1 MELVMSTDLD
11 HLVFAGPSLAEAVD
25 EIERL
30 TGVRA
35 APGGRHTTT
44 GTANALIALTVDGEP
59 GRRYLEI
66 IGPDPDGDR
75 TASEI
80 PTFGISGLRT
90 PRLVGFALRPDDLDA
105 TVERLRDLGA
115 DPGDVEPLGRVRP
128 DGVQLSWRLT
138 RRAGNAWDGLPFLI
152 DWQDSPHPGLGD
164 LPSLELTG
172 LRVSAPAGD
181 ARFDALTTLGFEP
194 TEGAPA
200 LRVDLRGARST
211 TLSTD
216 ESASAIDGE
225 GSC

>member
-1 MELVMSTDLD
+1 MELVMSTHLD
-11 HLVFAGPSLAEAVD
+11 HLVFAGPSLADAVD

-44 GTANALIALTVDGEP
+44 GTANALIALTVDGAP

-66 IGPDPDGDR
+66 IGPDPDGGR
-75 TASEI
+75 SASEI
-80 PTFGISGLRT
+80 PTFGISGLRA
-90 PRLVGFALRPDDLDA
+90 PRLAGFALRPDDLDA
-105 TVERLRDLGA
+105 TVQRLRDLGA
-115 DPGDVEPLGRVRP
+115 DPGDIEPLGRVRP

-138 RRAGNAWDGLPFLI
+138 RRDGNAWDGLPFLI

-164 LPSLELTG
+164 LPALELSD

-181 ARFDALTTLGFEP
+181 PRFEALRALGFEP
-194 TEGAPA
+194 TDGSPA
-200 LRVDLRGARST
+200 LRVGLRGERSA

-216 ESASAIDGE
+216 
-225 GSC
+225 

>member
-1 MELVMSTDLD
+1 MPTDLD
-11 HLVFAGPSLAEAVD
+11 HLVFAGPSLPHAVD

-44 GTANALIALTVDGEP
+44 GTANALIALTVDGQP

-75 TASEI
+75 VASEI
-80 PTFGISGLRT
+80 PTFGISGLDA
-90 PRLVGFALRPDDLDA
+90 PRLVGFAVRPDDLDA
-105 TVERLRDLGA
+105 TVAHLRDLGA

-138 RRAGNAWDGLPFLI
+138 RRAGNAWNGLPFLI

-164 LPSLELTG
+164 LPRLELTD
-172 LRVSAPAGD
+172 LAVSAPVGD
-181 ARFDALTTLGFEP
+181 ARFDALTALGFEP

-200 LRVDLRGARST
+200 LRVGVRGERAT

-216 ESASAIDGE
+216 
-225 GSC
+225 

>member
-44 GTANALIALTVDGEP
+44 GTANALIALTVGGKP

-80 PTFGISGLRT
+80 PTFGISGLRI

-115 DPGDVEPLGRVRP
+115 DPGDIEPLGRVRP

-164 LPSLELTG
+164 LPSLELTD
-172 LRVSAPAGD
+172 LRVSAPTGD
-181 ARFDALTTLGFEP
+181 ARFDALTSLGFEP
-194 TEGAPA
+194 TEGSPA
-200 LRVDLRGARST
+200 LRVDLRGARSA

-216 ESASAIDGE
+216 
-225 GSC
+225 

>member
-1 MELVMSTDLD
+1 MSTDLD
-11 HLVFAGPSLAEAVD
+11 HLVFAGPSLADAIN

-30 TGVRA
+30 TGVRG

-44 GTANALIALTVDGEP
+44 GTANALIALTVDGQP

-66 IGPDPDGDR
+66 IGPDPDGVR

-80 PTFGISGLRT
+80 PTFGISSLRA
-90 PRLVGFALRPDDLDA
+90 PRLAGFALRPDDLDA
-105 TVERLRDLGA
+105 TVERLRSLGA

-164 LPSLELTG
+164 LPRLELTG
-172 LRVSAPAGD
+172 LRVTAPAGD
-181 ARFDALTTLGFEP
+181 ARFDALTALGLDP
-194 TEGAPA
+194 TAGSAA
-200 LRVDLRGARST
+200 LHVDLRGTRAA
-211 TLSTD
+211 TLST
-216 ESASAIDGE
+216 E
-225 GSC
+225 

>member
-1 MELVMSTDLD
+1 MSTDLD
-11 HLVFAGPSLAEAVD
+11 HLVYAGPSLLDAVD

-44 GTANALIALTVDGEP
+44 GTANALIALTVEGAP

-66 IGPDPDGDR
+66 IGPDVDTGR
-75 TASEI
+75 VASEI
-80 PTFGISGLRT
+80 PTFGISGLAA
-90 PRLVGFALRPDDLDA
+90 PRLAGFALHPEDLDA
-105 TVERLRDLGA
+105 TVERLRGLGA

-164 LPSLELTG
+164 LPQLELVDF
-172 LRVSAPAGD
+172 RVSAPADD
-181 ARFDALTTLGFEP
+181 ARFEALAALGLDP
-194 TEGAPA
+194 APGDPE
-200 LRVDLRGARST
+200 LTITLRGSRAA
-211 TLSTD
+211 TLSTR
-216 ESASAIDGE
+216 
-225 GSC
+225 

>member
-194 TEGAPA
+194 TEGSPA
-200 LRVDLRGARST
+200 VRVDLRGARST

>member
-1 MELVMSTDLD
+1 MSTDLD

-44 GTANALIALTVDGEP
+44 GTANALIALTVGGEP

-152 DWQDSPHPGLGD
+152 DWQDSPHPGLGY

-194 TEGAPA
+194 TEGSPA

-216 ESASAIDGE
+216 ESASAVDGE